1 MHVLVCTSREK
12 TDLGV
17 SDVLAI
23 HRARVGQET
32 D

>member
-17 SDVLAI
+17 FDVLAI
-23 HRARVGQET
+23 RRARVGQET